1 MFLRFVSMKREVR
14 IGAHWEKCFRFM
26 GFLVATL
33 LVATPSAAGQ
43 AQAQTRPAEP
53 ADYRPAA
60 RAFVAEM
67 AERHGFDPVALGALM
82 DRAHYRQDIID
93 AMRRP
98 YEGRPWSD
106 YRPIFLTQARIAG
119 GVAFWQGQAD
129 ALRRAEQEYGV
140 PPEVIVAII
149 GVETSYGGNLGK
161 HRVLDALSTLGFA
174 YPPRAEFFRGELEQF
189 LLLTR
194 DEAIDPARAI
204 GSYAGAVGKPQ
215 FIPSSYRDFAVD
227 FDGDGRR
234 DLWHSDADVIGSVAN
249 YLQCHG
255 WLADEDVAVP
265 ATLAEGTVDTLE
277 AAGVEVAEKRP
288 VKPQTDAARLT
299 SAGVRTPTPLA
310 PGAAATLLRLDGNG
324 AGNGKGPEDEYWVAL
339 ENFYALTRY
348 NHSNLYAMAV
358 YQLGRE
364 IKALYLAREPRQ
376 AAAQ

>member
-1 MFLRFVSMKREVR
+1 MFLRFVPIKREVQIR
-14 IGAHWEKCFRFM
+14 ARWKKCF
-26 GFLVATL
+26 GFIGFFVTSL
-33 LVATPSAAGQ
+33 LAATPSAGGQ
-43 AQAQTRPAEP
+43 AQAHTKPGARLAEP
-53 ADYRPAA
+53 ADYRISA
-60 RAFVAEM
+60 RAFVSEM
-67 AERHGFDPVALGALM
+67 TQRHGFDPAALAALM
-82 DRAHYRQDIID
+82 DRARYRQDIID
-93 AMRRP
+93 AIRRP
-98 YEGRPWSD
+98 YEGKPWAD
-106 YRPIFLTQARIAG
+106 YRPIFLTQARIVG
-119 GVAFWQGQAD
+119 GVAFWEAQAD

-161 HRVLDALSTLGFA
+161 HRVLDALSTLGFT

-194 DEAIDPARAI
+194 DEAIDPLRVT

-215 FIPSSYRDFAVD
+215 FIPSSYREFAVD

-249 YLQCHG
+249 YLQGHG
-255 WLADEDVAVP
+255 WRAGGEVALP
-265 ATLAEGTVDTLE
+265 ATLADGTVEALA

-288 VKPQTDAARLT
+288 VKPETGAARLT
-299 SAGVRTPTPLA
+299 TAGVATPAPLA
-310 PGAAATLLRLDGNG
+310 HDVAVTLLRLDG
-324 AGNGKGPEDEYWVAL
+324 PDDEYWVAL

-364 IKALYLAREPRQ
+364 IKALYLAKESRQ